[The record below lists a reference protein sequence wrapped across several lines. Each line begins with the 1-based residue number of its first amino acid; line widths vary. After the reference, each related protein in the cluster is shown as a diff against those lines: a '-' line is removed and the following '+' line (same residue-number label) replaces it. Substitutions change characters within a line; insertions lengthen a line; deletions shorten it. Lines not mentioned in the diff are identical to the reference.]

1 MLYSKTG
8 PMSPSAAADTNEEE
22 GSVVP
27 GERATFLQLTAHSR
41 LYLLS
46 YIFIKLQKRSFVIS
60 FPFPAGDDVS
70 ARGRVT
76 ERLTSFKARSA
87 ESSTSNESSASRRAE
102 LESLE
107 GSTQAARARLAEE
120 QVRT

>member
-1 MLYSKTG
+1 MREPLFCSSLHIPDFIYCHIYINKVAKT
-8 PMSPSAAADTNEEE
+8 
-22 GSVVP
+22 
-27 GERATFLQLTAHSR
+27 F
-41 LYLLS
+41 
-46 YIFIKLQKRSFVIS
+46 FCSFVIS
-60 FPFPAGDDVS
+60 FPFPAGDDVA

-76 ERLTSFKARSA
+76 ERLSSFKARSA

>member
-1 MLYSKTG
+1 MREPLFCSSLHIPDFINIMTINKVAKTFFC
-8 PMSPSAAADTNEEE
+8 P
-22 GSVVP
+22 
-27 GERATFLQLTAHSR
+27 
-41 LYLLS
+41 
-46 YIFIKLQKRSFVIS
+46 FVIS
-60 FPFPAGDDVS
+60 FPFPSGDDVA

-76 ERLTSFKARSA
+76 ERLSSFKARSA